1 MNLEQ
6 LLHRTAIEQ
15 LSQLREQLVAGPR
28 NRAERRVKGARQ

>member
-6 LLHRTAIEQ
+6 LSHPTVIEQ
-15 LSQLREQLVAGPR
+15 LSQLREQLVAEPR